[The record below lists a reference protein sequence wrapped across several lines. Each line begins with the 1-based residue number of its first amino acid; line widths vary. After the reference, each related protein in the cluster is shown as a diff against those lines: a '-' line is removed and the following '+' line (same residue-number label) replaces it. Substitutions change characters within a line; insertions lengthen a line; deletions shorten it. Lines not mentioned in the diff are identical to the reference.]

1 MNADMKDT
9 PFYERL
15 LMAQIYLKVPK
26 EQENNFG
33 GYTFRSAE
41 DIEEKAKPINQLLG
55 LHLSLSD
62 EMIEVGGRVYVKAT
76 ATLRNIFNSEEK
88 EVVTAYARESL
99 NKKGMDDSQITGSA
113 SSYARKY
120 ALNGL
125 YLIDNE
131 KDADTNEFNQAV
143 SDGFNSARGEV
154 LNRLNKVASDT
165 KQDVDKLLEFAFKY
179 VEKNLKEK
187 TNEITDRNIFLI
199 EKYVGIL
206 EEKAKVNKEKEEAS
220 E

>member
-1 MNADMKDT
+1 MKDT

-15 LMAQIYLKVPK
+15 LMAQIYLKAPK
-26 EQENNFG
+26 EQKNDFG
-33 GYTFRSAE
+33 GYAFRSAE
-41 DIEEKAKPINQLLG
+41 DIEEKAKPINRLLG
-55 LHLSLSD
+55 LHLTLSD

-88 EVVTAYARESL
+88 EVVTAFARESL

-131 KDADTNEFNQAV
+131 KDADTNEFNQVV

-165 KQDVDKLLEFAFKY
+165 KQDVDNLLEFAFKY

-187 TNEITDRNIFLI
+187 TSEITDRNIFLI

-206 EEKAKVNKEKEEAS
+206 EEKSKENKEKEEAS

>member
-1 MNADMKDT
+1 MNANMKDT

-206 EEKAKVNKEKEEAS
+206 EEKSKENKEKEEAS

>member
-1 MNADMKDT
+1 MKDT

-206 EEKAKVNKEKEEAS
+206 EEKAKVNKEKKEAS

>member
-1 MNADMKDT
+1 MKDT

>member
-1 MNADMKDT
+1 MNANMKDT

-15 LMAQIYLKVPK
+15 LMAQIYLKAPK
-26 EQENNFG
+26 EQKNDFG
-33 GYTFRSAE
+33 GYAFRSAE
-41 DIEEKAKPINQLLG
+41 DIEEKAKPINKLLG
-55 LHLSLSD
+55 LHLTLSD

-88 EVVTAYARESL
+88 EVVTAFARESL

-131 KDADTNEFNQAV
+131 KDADTNEFNQVV

-165 KQDVDKLLEFAFKY
+165 KQDVDNLLEFAFKY

-187 TNEITDRNIFLI
+187 TSEITDRNIFLI

-206 EEKAKVNKEKEEAS
+206 EEKSKENKEKEEAS

>member
-1 MNADMKDT
+1 MNTNMKDT

-15 LMAQIYLKVPK
+15 LMAQIYLKAPK
-26 EQENNFG
+26 EQKNDFG
-33 GYTFRSAE
+33 GYAFRSAE
-41 DIEEKAKPINQLLG
+41 DIEEKAKPINRLLG
-55 LHLSLSD
+55 LHLTLSD

-76 ATLRNIFNSEEK
+76 ATLRSIFNSEEK
-88 EVVTAYARESL
+88 EVVTAFARESL

-131 KDADTNEFNQAV
+131 KDADTNEFNQVV

-165 KQDVDKLLEFAFKY
+165 KQDVDNLLEFAFKY

-187 TNEITDRNIFLI
+187 TSEITDRNIFLI

-206 EEKAKVNKEKEEAS
+206 EEKSKENKEKEEAS

>member
-1 MNADMKDT
+1 MNTNMKDT

-15 LMAQIYLKVPK
+15 LMAQIYLKAPK
-26 EQENNFG
+26 EQKNDFG

-41 DIEEKAKPINQLLG
+41 DIEEKAKPINRLLG
-55 LHLSLSD
+55 LHLTLSD

-88 EVVTAYARESL
+88 EVVTAFARESL

-131 KDADTNEFNQAV
+131 KDADTNEFSQAV
-143 SDGFNSARGEV
+143 AAGFNEARGLL
-154 LNRLNKVASDT
+154 LNRLNKVASET
-165 KQDVDKLLEFAFKY
+165 KQDADNLLGFAFKY
-179 VEKNLKEK
+179 VEKNLNER
-187 TNEITDRNIFLI
+187 TNEINDRNIFLI
-199 EKYVGIL
+199 EQYVDKL
-206 EEKAKVNKEKEEAS
+206 EEKAKENKEKES
-220 E
+220 VTD